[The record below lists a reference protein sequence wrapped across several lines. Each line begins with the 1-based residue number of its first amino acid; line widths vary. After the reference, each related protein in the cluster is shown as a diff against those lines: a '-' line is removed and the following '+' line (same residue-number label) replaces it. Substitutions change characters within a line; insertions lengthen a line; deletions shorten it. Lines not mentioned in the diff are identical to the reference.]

1 MPHIKLRTYASLVTF
16 ILVFSSLILT
26 VYAYFVRTTT
36 RGIIIETEA
45 YQIEIIASFDGNIV
59 SYTSP
64 FYDPIKKVLIVNAYD
79 PNSDNYIGDLEITI
93 YITPYNTSR
102 LRIKLFD
109 EWELTR
115 TYIDQDPNYPIEPV
129 KEALNHPP
137 MDATYFPF
145 SSLKIHPS
153 FQATY
158 HSDGYAYIHQ
168 IVQKNQLITIPF
180 IEGGDR
186 ITVRNN
192 DVFYEE
198 VYVYIDLRIDIVQ
211 ANRFSEVWGIDPNFF
226 NP

>member
-26 VYAYFVRTTT
+26 VYAYFVRTTN

-64 FYDPIKKVLIVNAYD
+64 FYDPIKQVLIVNAFD
-79 PNSDNYIGDLEITI
+79 PNTDNYIGNLEIII

-102 LRIKLFD
+102 MRIKLLD

-115 TYIDQDPNYPIEPV
+115 TYIDQDPNYPIDPV
-129 KEALNHPP
+129 KE
-137 MDATYFPF
+137 PF
-145 SSLKIHPS
+145 SPLKIHPS
-153 FQATY
+153 FQAIY
-158 HSDGYAYIHQ
+158 NEDGYAYFHQ

-180 IEGGDR
+180 IGGGDR